1 MKPVSRIAMM
11 ALAASLLVSRAAM
24 GSVLIAEA
32 FDYNTGALAGNNG
45 GTGWASAWTTSF
57 STATGSI
64 DVTSGSIAFS
74 DYATTGNKV
83 TLDFQTAPAFTSI
96 WALRTVSQGVSSGDM
111 WYSFLYQRQDTA
123 GITTSRTAEVRFNDG
138 VIHFGSQIKAAS
150 SQGIKVRYEGS
161 TGSTAAATSIQD
173 GNAYLAISKFE
184 NLNNVGPQATFWVLD
199 AAGYDSIKAGGL
211 TEAELNATAVL
222 IATDATS
229 TAEVLTANLDKI
241 ELVNATSSYPFT
253 FDLDEIRLGVSLAD
267 VIPEP
272 ASAGL
277 IAAAFGLLLAR
288 RR

>member
-1 MKPVSRIAMM
+1 MKSSFWIVM
-11 ALAASLLVSRAAM
+11 AVTASLLLGQTALGA
-24 GSVLIAEA
+24 VLIGDS
-32 FDYNTGALAGNNG
+32 FDYNTGALAGNSG
-45 GTGWASAWTTSF
+45 GTGWADAWTTAF

-96 WALRTVSQGVSSGDM
+96 WALRTVGQSVGSGDM

-138 VIHFGSQIKAAS
+138 VIHFGSQVKASS
-150 SQGIKVRYEGS
+150 SQGIRVRYEGS
-161 TGSTAAATSIQD
+161 TGASAAATSIQD

-184 NLNNVGPQATFWVLD
+184 NLNNVGSQATFWVLD

-229 TAEVLTANLDKI
+229 TTEVLTANLDKI

-253 FDLDEIRLGVSLAD
+253 FDLDEIRLGTSLAD

-272 ASAGL
+272 VTAGWL
-277 IAAAFGLLLAR
+277 AAGITLLFIR